1 MPRGK
6 KPDGEKR
13 DNRLTVYLTE
23 HERDSLTHLAES
35 EGRAMTQIVVLA
47 VEDWARRMSGVS
59 MEEDRAS
66 FEAVMAQQNPMLR
79 GHVCRNGHAFWVE
92 VLTGAR
98 YCPICGS
105 ERELKRTWDGRIKR
119 GP

>member
-23 HERDSLTHLAES
+23 HERDKLCHLAEN

-47 VEDWARRMSGVS
+47 VEDWARRMSGPS
-59 MEEDRAS
+59 ADANRAS
-66 FEAVMAQQNPMLR
+66 FETVMNQYDCILR

-92 VLTGAR
+92 SLMGAR
-98 YCPICGS
+98 FCPICGS
-105 ERELKRTWDGRIKR
+105 ERELKRTWDGRIRR